1 MTPTD
6 LHVVLGA
13 GPAGTTLSTELARRG
28 HRVRLVDRRDD
39 PPVPAGVEHVRADL
53 SDADAA
59 TSATRGASV
68 IYHCVNVAY
77 HLQPRLLPGLGEAIL
92 TAAERQG
99 ARLVVLDTLYPYG
112 EANGESLT
120 EDTPWAATTVKGR
133 LRADLDRRYLRA
145 HEEGRVRVVAGRSAD
160 FYGPGVLNSTL
171 GGAVF
176 PAALTGGEVLTL
188 LDTSLPHSYTYIRDV
203 ARGLAT
209 LGERPE
215 GDGRIWHLPTVPARS
230 TDEVLELV
238 ARAVGRPLR
247 VHNLRRAEAY
257 GPFDQTFMDSYA
269 EMLYQHRIP
278 QNMVSTAFEHQF
290 GVFPTPLEEGIAQ
303 TLAWYREVLAGQWA
317 APQRADR
324 SGPNPTA

>member
-1 MTPTD
+1 MTSTD

-13 GPAGTTLSTELARRG
+13 GPAGTTLAAELVRRG
-28 HRVRLVDRRDD
+28 HRVRLVDRRADTR
-39 PPVPAGVEHVRADL
+39 PPAGAEHASADL

-59 TSATRGASV
+59 TSATQGASV
-68 IYHCVNVAY
+68 IYHCVNVPY
-77 HLQPRLLPGLGEAIL
+77 HLQPRLMPGIGEAIL
-92 TAAERQG
+92 TAAERHG

-112 EANGESLT
+112 EAGGEHLT

-133 LRADLDRRYLRA
+133 LRVDLDRRYLQA
-145 HEEGRVRVVAGRSAD
+145 HAQGRVRVVAGRSAD

-176 PAALTGGEVLTL
+176 PAALTGGEVMTM
-188 LDTSLPHSYTYIRDV
+188 LDTSLPHSYTYIGDV
-203 ARGLAT
+203 ACGLAT

-238 ARAVGRPLR
+238 AHTVGRPLR
-247 VHNLRRAEAY
+247 IHNLRRAEAY

-269 EMLYQHRIP
+269 EMLYQHRLP
-278 QNMVSTAFEHQF
+278 QNMVSEAFERQF
-290 GVFPTPLEEGIAQ
+290 GVHPTPLAQGIAQ
-303 TLAWYREVLAGQWA
+303 TVAWYRDFLSRQVQSA
-317 APQRADR
+317 
-324 SGPNPTA
+324 